1 MSKLGPKEVRETPRL
16 GMPMLCRWLKPLEER
31 GSRVPRRRLNAMV
44 VLACLLLLAK

>member
-16 GMPMLCRWLKPLEER
+16 GMPMLCRWLKPLVES